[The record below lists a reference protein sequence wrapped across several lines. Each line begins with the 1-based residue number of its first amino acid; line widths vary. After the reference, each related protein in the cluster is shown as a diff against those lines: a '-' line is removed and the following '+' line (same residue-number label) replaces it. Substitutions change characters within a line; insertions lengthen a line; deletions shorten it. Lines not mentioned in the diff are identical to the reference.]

1 MTAKTTKKAASKT
14 SAKKATKKVPPKNAA
29 TQVESPAPSEPTV
42 DPCDAGHQWD
52 IDGDGVEH
60 CKVCLADRAVIEKP
74 VKVKK
79 GKAKDQAPTSTAPTD
94 AATTPAAKKPKPA
107 KADGKLSAID
117 AAAKVLSE
125 ANEPLNA
132 KQMIEAM
139 ATKGLWTSP
148 GGATPW
154 ATLYSA
160 ILREI
165 QVKGAESRFTKTE
178 RGKFAING

>member
-1 MTAKTTKKAASKT
+1 MTTKTKTKKPVGKKTT
-14 SAKKATKKVPPKNAA
+14 KATKKAVPTKAA
-29 TQVESPAPSEPTV
+29 TKKTKPDTAKPEADATPLP
-42 DPCDAGHQWD
+42 DPCAAGHQWD
-52 IDGDGVEH
+52 TDGEGVEH
-60 CKVCLADRAVIEKP
+60 CTVCLADRNVIEKP
-74 VKVKK
+74 VKARKD
-79 GKAKDQAPTSTAPTD
+79 KA
-94 AATTPAAKKPKPA
+94 AATKAPETSAP
-107 KADGKLSAID
+107 KADAKLSALD

-125 ANEPLNA
+125 AKEPLNA

-139 ATKGLWTSP
+139 ATKGYWTSP

-165 QVKGAESRFTKTE
+165 SVKGAESRFIKTE

>member
-1 MTAKTTKKAASKT
+1 MTTKTKKPAGKKT
-14 SAKKATKKVPPKNAA
+14 ARSAKKAVAAKVTAKSNAKQA
-29 TQVESPAPSEPTV
+29 AKPEADTTPLP
-42 DPCDAGHQWD
+42 DPCANGHQWD
-52 IDGDGVEH
+52 TDGEGVEH
-60 CKVCLADRAVIEKP
+60 CTVCLADRKVIEKP
-74 VKVKK
+74 TKTKK
-79 GKAKDQAPTSTAPTD
+79 ERNAKPANDAKTTAP
-94 AATTPAAKKPKPA
+94 KP
-107 KADGKLSAID
+107 DGKLSALD
-117 AAAKVLSE
+117 AAAKVLTE
-125 ANEPLNA
+125 AKEPLNA

-139 ATKGLWTSP
+139 ATKGYWTSP